1 MSNKKFLTLNGLT
14 IPNTIFILLNTAMIV
29 VGLYLTNHF
38 YEISFPT
45 GFDGGSSLCS
55 GDGFFSCDKTTLSAL
70 GSILYIPTSFFGIL
84 VGAMAIFGAVFPSEA
99 FERTNKFIALL
110 NVIGCVVLFLFSLI
124 ILKGLCPMCSL
135 YYLLSAVSLFILAKK
150 SEAKFFSP
158 DIRFLILGLVLLIA
172 PGIFLNNYYKGKDAR
187 RENLNAQYIENF
199 NKLQNLGDP
208 ITPSP
213 IMLYK
218 STQNF
223 KDAPLRV
230 VLFSDFQCPYCK
242 VVSKQAHDLI
252 KEFKGKINIMHM
264 FYPLDS
270 TCNKNVKGR
279 FHDSACMAAYLG
291 ACDQDKFPEVH
302 DYIFDNQ
309 ESISIDTLKDWA
321 TKFDLKGCFENKD
334 AQDIVVQNINA
345 GDQYNVKST
354 PTIIINGKK
363 IEGTIPTMHLK
374 AILESLL

>member
-252 KEFKGKINIMHM
+252 KEFK
-264 FYPLDS
+264 
-270 TCNKNVKGR
+270 VK
-279 FHDSACMAAYLG
+279 
-291 ACDQDKFPEVH
+291 
-302 DYIFDNQ
+302 
-309 ESISIDTLKDWA
+309 
-321 TKFDLKGCFENKD
+321 
-334 AQDIVVQNINA
+334 
-345 GDQYNVKST
+345 
-354 PTIIINGKK
+354 
-363 IEGTIPTMHLK
+363 
-374 AILESLL
+374 